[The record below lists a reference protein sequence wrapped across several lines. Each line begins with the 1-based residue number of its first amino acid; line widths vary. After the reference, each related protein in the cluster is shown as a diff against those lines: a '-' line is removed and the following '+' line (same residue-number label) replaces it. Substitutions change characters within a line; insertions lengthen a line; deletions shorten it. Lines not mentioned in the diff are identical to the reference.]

1 MNDLFDNF
9 EKLREPMNM
18 PDPRFPI
25 KVHRT
30 HFQHADTTL
39 FPHHWHTH
47 LEFHY
52 IEAGEATMECGTTPH
67 DVKPGDL
74 IVVNSNELHHGV
86 SRSSDLF
93 YYALIVDTSLLHSQF
108 NDAAETKFIAPIIQ
122 NRILFRNH
130 IRGNAELNAC
140 ILAIVHELQTR
151 SFGFELAVK
160 SELYRM
166 LTLLL
171 RGHVASVLTKDEH
184 AERLKNI
191 QRFEPVLQYIDLNF
205 KEPLTVELLADVAGL
220 SRFHFSRLF
229 KQLTGRTVTE
239 YVTASRLDKAEY
251 MLRHSPLSISEIAV
265 ATGFNDIYYFSR
277 TFKKHKKQAPSKL
290 REG

>member
-1 MNDLFDNF
+1 MTDSFDNF
-9 EKLREPMNM
+9 ENLREPMSM

-30 HFQHADTTL
+30 HFEHADTTL
-39 FPHHWHTH
+39 FAHHWHAH

-52 IEAGEATMECGTTPH
+52 IEAGEAVMECGTTAYE
-67 DVKPGDL
+67 VQPGDL

-108 NDAAETKFIAPIIQ
+108 EDAADTKFIAPIIQ

-140 ILAIVHELQTR
+140 VLSIAHELKTR

-160 SELYRM
+160 SELYRL
-166 LTLLL
+166 LTLLM
-171 RGHVASVLTKDEH
+171 RGHVASVLTKDEY
-184 AERLKNI
+184 AERMKNI
-191 QRFEPVLQYIDLNF
+191 ERFEPVLHYIDLHF
-205 KEPLTVELLADVAGL
+205 KEPLGVELLSEIAGL
-220 SRFHFSRLF
+220 SRFHFSRVF

-239 YVTASRLDKAEY
+239 YVTATRLDKAEY
-251 MLRHSPLSISEIAV
+251 MLRHSPLTISEIAA
-265 ATGFNDIYYFSR
+265 ATGFNDIFYFSR
-277 TFKKHKKQAPSKL
+277 TFKKHKKQSPSRL
-290 REG
+290 RDV